1 MIQNNEFSNIQETL
15 FDLLDVSKSGFFETM
30 LDEGDNLS
38 NSDLQQ
44 FIPKLI
50 DIIKG
55 RNYNLEDIIELLE
68 EFGFDEYV
76 DIFKSNSTGEDE
88 LIEACWDILL
98 DSDIGLA
105 NEVLTCIED
114 RDNLVYISDVID
126 INHDKKSYIVEL
138 IEPNFKVITQLR
150 IYYEERVD
158 DTYPIFDII
167 GKGIEKL
174 PRRILYGIEEYVGS
188 IGID

>member
-1 MIQNNEFSNIQETL
+1 M
-15 FDLLDVSKSGFFETM
+15 
-30 LDEGDNLS
+30 
-38 NSDLQQ
+38 
-44 FIPKLI
+44 
-50 DIIKG
+50 
-55 RNYNLEDIIELLE
+55 
-68 EFGFDEYV
+68 

-126 INHDKKSYIVEL
+126 INHDEKSYIVEL

-167 GKGIEKL
+167 GKGIEKFKVGKIIKL
-174 PRRILYGIEEYVGS
+174 SPKAKSAAIWKLKGVNPSSLTKEVRYVFKNYTRKQIGNVVREASKWLRYSIQSSFVSSILS
-188 IGID
+188 SF